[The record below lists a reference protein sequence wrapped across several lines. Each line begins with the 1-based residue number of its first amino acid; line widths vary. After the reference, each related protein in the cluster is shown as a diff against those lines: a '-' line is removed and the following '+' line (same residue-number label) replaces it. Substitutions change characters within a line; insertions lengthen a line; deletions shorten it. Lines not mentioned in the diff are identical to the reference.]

1 MSSLDVDLHSLD
13 DHIEK
18 LRQKQKSRGSKEPMS
33 HSDPADQVDNQE
45 LREAKESFFD

>member
-1 MSSLDVDLHSLD
+1 MSSLDVDFYSLD

-18 LRQKQKSRGSKEPMS
+18 LRQKQQSRKSKEPMS
-33 HSDPADQVDNQE
+33 HRSDQVYNQE